1 MKWLN
6 NIDFKTCEGK
16 VFNSKFSGDFK
27 VVKYNNSLNIDVEFL
42 DTGFVRTCQIKEVR
56 TGSIKDTLKPSVY
69 GIGIVGSKYKTKY
82 STPSG
87 KRFNLQEYESWVGML
102 ERCYSSIL
110 LNNRPTYRGC
120 KTSDEF
126 KYYEYFYEWCNKQVG
141 FKSGW
146 CLDKDILVK
155 GNKVYSTDTCCFVP
169 NEINCLFTKT
179 DKLRGKYPIG
189 VYYRKDTK
197 KFVAQINR
205 NNANGHQDFLG
216 SFDCPNKA
224 FLAYKTAKESFI
236 KEVAEKW
243 KGEVDPRVYN
253 ALINYEVEITD

>member
-1 MKWLN
+1 M
-6 NIDFKTCEGK
+6 
-16 VFNSKFSGDFK
+16 
-27 VVKYNNSLNIDVEFL
+27 
-42 DTGFVRTCQIKEVR
+42 
-56 TGSIKDTLKPSVY
+56 
-69 GIGIVGSKYKTKY
+69 
-82 STPSG
+82 
-87 KRFNLQEYESWVGML
+87 
-102 ERCYSSIL
+102 
-110 LNNRPTYRGC
+110 
-120 KTSDEF
+120 
-126 KYYEYFYEWCNKQVG
+126 
-141 FKSGW
+141 
-146 CLDKDILVK
+146 
-155 GNKVYSTDTCCFVP
+155 YSTDTCCFVP

-189 VYYRKDTK
+189 VYYRKDIK